1 MRTLHR
7 AATVIAATAG
17 GVALLANFRTTA
29 GGTMLSTGASAAA
42 PATTQP
48 PAIAGRSA
56 TATAPTTP
64 SASASANSGATGS
77 NGASRTVDGPVV
89 NTRYGPVQV
98 RVTVEGTKIVD
109 VQALE
114 LPSDRSK
121 SQRISQA
128 AGPLLRTEV
137 LQAQTAKIHVVS
149 GASYTSTGYA
159 QSLQGA
165 LDLANK

>member
-1 MRTLHR
+1 MRTLTR

-17 GVALLANFRTTA
+17 GVALLANFRTTP
-29 GGTMLSTGASAAA
+29 GGTMLSTGASAAVPGTTRA
-42 PATTQP
+42 PA
-48 PAIAGRSA
+48 IGDRSA
-56 TATAPTTP
+56 TAVVPTTT
-64 SASASANSGATGS
+64 GATNGS
-77 NGASRTVDGPVV
+77 AASGASRTVDGPVV

-98 RVTVEGTKIVD
+98 RVTVQGSKILD

-128 AGPLLRTEV
+128 AGPLLRNEV
-137 LQAQTAKIHVVS
+137 LQAQTANIHIVS

-165 LDLANK
+165 LDLAKK

>member
-7 AATVIAATAG
+7 AVTVIAATAG
-17 GVALLANFRTTA
+17 GVALLANFRTTP
-29 GGTMLSTGASAAA
+29 GGTMLSTGASAAVPGTTRA
-42 PATTQP
+42 PA
-48 PAIAGRSA
+48 IGDRSA
-56 TATAPTTP
+56 AATAPTT
-64 SASASANSGATGS
+64 ASASSGATAS

-98 RVTVEGTKIVD
+98 RVTVEGTKILD

-128 AGPLLRTEV
+128 AGPLLRNEV
-137 LQAQTAKIHVVS
+137 LQAQTAKIHIVS

>member
-17 GVALLANFRTTA
+17 GVALLANFRTSP

-42 PATTQP
+42 PGTTLA
-48 PAIAGRSA
+48 PAIGDRSA
-56 TATAPTTP
+56 AATAPTTTAATNG
-64 SASASANSGATGS
+64 STATG
-77 NGASRTVDGPVV
+77 ASHTVDGPVV

-98 RVTVEGTKIVD
+98 RVTVQGTKILD

-128 AGPLLRTEV
+128 AGPLLRNEV
-137 LQAQTAKIHVVS
+137 LQAQTAKIHIVS